1 MMFLYPAPLHLG
13 KKITV
18 WPVIS
23 VIQYMNFL
31 FENISIASA
40 LPLETHN

>member
-1 MMFLYPAPLHLG
+1 MMFLYPAPPSG